1 MIQFCKDNINSK
13 RLFDERWHYLN
24 KVNINLDPEWVRGF
38 VDGEGSFQINIGN
51 YNNRGRPLLRVAA
64 TFEIAQ
70 NSHEIK
76 LLEAPSAKFFF
87 GRRSGYLKPKYNIES
102 LEDAKRVRSVSR
114 YVSNDNRVVI
124 EFFDKYPLKTIKN
137 LDFLDWKKII
147 KLKSEDGHK
156 KGKLDL
162 MISIKNTMNRNRF
175 K

>member
-1 MIQFCKDNINSK
+1 M
-13 RLFDERWHYLN
+13 
-24 KVNINLDPEWVRGF
+24 
-38 VDGEGSFQINIGN
+38 
-51 YNNRGRPLLRVAA
+51 
-64 TFEIAQ
+64 
-70 NSHEIK
+70 
-76 LLEAPSAKFFF
+76 
-87 GRRSGYLKPKYNIES
+87 
-102 LEDAKRVRSVSR
+102 EDAKRVRSVSR